1 MFEVAGLERERV
13 GLSSARI
20 EQLGTRLAGPLLT
33 AGDEGWDKAVEVWN
47 AMVTARPALVVQ
59 PVSAQDV
66 ATVVRFAADH
76 GVLLSV
82 KGGGHNI
89 AGTALADGGLTL
101 DMSRMREVTV
111 DPVAR
116 LAHAGP
122 GCLLQDVDRA
132 TQRHGLATVLGFV
145 SETGVAGL
153 TLGGGFGYLT
163 RRFGWAAD
171 NLEEVEIVTA
181 DGRITTASR
190 AENPDLFWAL
200 RGGGGNFGV
209 VTRFTFRLH
218 EVGPLITGGLAA
230 WSADQVDEVLTTY
243 RELTASA
250 PRELTAVAIIRL
262 APPAPFVPDEWHL
275 KPVVGLLVCH
285 SGTNAEA
292 GLAPLRALGKPIF
305 DLIGEKP
312 YVAQQSM
319 LDAMEPKGLNQ
330 YWKAEFLPGL
340 PDEYLPTFRDAAL
353 DVVSPL
359 SFSVIFHLAGVLNES
374 DDSGA
379 VGNRE
384 ARLISGFSGA
394 WPPQAD
400 GDRIV
405 DAVRSGWEDIRPF
418 STGGNYVNFQLA
430 EDDADRTAAAY
441 RGTYDRLRQIKARYD
456 PGNCFRVNRNIRPRM
471 EPRNSPNHKPTYVP
485 LSK

>member
-1 MFEVAGLERERV
+1 MSTRMFEAAGLGGGRI
-13 GLSSARI
+13 GLTSARI
-20 EQLGTRLAGPLLT
+20 EQLSTRLEGPLLA
-33 AGDEGWDKAVEVWN
+33 AGDEGWDEAVLVWN
-47 AMVTARPALVVQ
+47 AMVTATPMLVVQ

-66 ATVVRFAADH
+66 ATVVRFAADQ
-76 GVLLSV
+76 GLLLSV

-111 DPVAR
+111 DPAAR
-116 LAHAGP
+116 LAHVGP

-132 TQRHGLATVLGFV
+132 TQRHGLAAVLGFV

-181 DGRITTASR
+181 DGRIRTASR

-218 EVGPLITGGLAA
+218 EVGPVITGGLAA
-230 WSADQVDEVLTTY
+230 WSADRVDEVLATY

-262 APPAPFVPDEWHL
+262 APPAPFVPDQWHL
-275 KPVVGLLVCH
+275 KPVAGLLVCH

-292 GLAPLRALGKPIF
+292 DLAPLRALGEPIF
-305 DLIGEKP
+305 NLIGAKP
-312 YVAQQSM
+312 YAVQQSM

-330 YWKAEFLPGL
+330 YWKAEFLPHL

-353 DVVSPL
+353 DLASPL
-359 SFSVIFHLAGVLNES
+359 SFSVIFHLAGALNEV
-374 DDSGA
+374 DDGGA

-384 ARLISGFSGA
+384 ARFISGFSGV
-394 WPPQAD
+394 WPPHAD

-405 DAVRSGWEDIRPF
+405 GAVRKGWEQIRPF

-430 EDDADRTAAAY
+430 EDDANRTADAY
-441 RGTYDRLRQIKARYD
+441 RGTYERLQQIKARYD
-456 PGNCFRVNRNIRPRM
+456 PDNLLRVNRNIRPSGPPTHESH
-471 EPRNSPNHKPTYVP
+471 EPP
-485 LSK
+485 LE